1 MKASVDPWVRL
12 RLWGFFFFMQENTKG
27 FNGSISIR
35 GRLIHHCSLMDDVPI
50 WNGIPF
56 SVVPFLTWYTVFIWL
71 QSCLLC
77 WFLFCSGAHTTVSF
91 KVLWSFPEVLED
103 VLHPSSHQWSDMFR
117 VQEALTTILYVVGFL
132 YAFRLQCLVVKG
144 QAKVNWRLPAQACC
158 SLNEGAIDFSD

>member
-1 MKASVDPWVRL
+1 MVICRPAFTLILPRNTDHLLKWVSVDSWVRL
-12 RLWGFFFFMQENTKG
+12 KLWGFCFFMQENTKG
-27 FNGSISIR
+27 FNRSISIR

-56 SVVPFLTWYTVFIWL
+56 SVVPFITWYTVFVWL

-77 WFLFCSGAHTTVSF
+77 WFWFCSGAHMTVSF
-91 KVLWSFPEVLED
+91 KVLWSFPEALED

-132 YAFRLQCLVVKG
+132 YTSRLQCLVV
-144 QAKVNWRLPAQACC
+144 
-158 SLNEGAIDFSD
+158 